1 MARPETDAHTLACP
15 AELARS
21 PKSYARRQTPMHG
34 LAILPTEVGVFGPML
49 TDTGTWLPI
58 IVIGAILFVGGTA
71 YASFAKKS
79 WDWSVADAVITRIG
93 KLNLDTHHNTVSN
106 RWDTPLNI
114 HVEYSYM
121 ADGEQWKNE
130 HIARWRSTGRKELRE
145 AEEFRQNN
153 PVGKRFQLL
162 YNPNNPFDSLLNGPR
177 NPAVGSVISTFGLAS
192 VAFGLLN
199 WFFEP
204 SLAAQVALVATGLV
218 ACAGA
223 YAFVDYPF
231 ERPWWFEKSEEETER
246 FMREAVSVQQP
257 DRTYR
262 FRKWGG

>member
-1 MARPETDAHTLACP
+1 MLA
-15 AELARS
+15 
-21 PKSYARRQTPMHG
+21 
-34 LAILPTEVGVFGPML
+34 
-49 TDTGTWLPI
+49 DTGTWLPI
-58 IVIGAILFVGGTA
+58 IVIGAILLVGGTA
-71 YASFAKKS
+71 YANFAKKS

-130 HIARWRSTGRKELRE
+130 HIARWRSTGRRELSE
-145 AEEFRQNN
+145 AEEFRRNN

-162 YNPNNPFDSLLNGPR
+162 YNPNSPFDSLLNGPR
-177 NPAVGSVISTFGLAS
+177 NPAVGSAIGTFGLAA
-192 VAFGLLN
+192 VAFGLIN

-204 SLAAQVALVATGLV
+204 SLVVQVALVATGLV

-223 YAFVDYPF
+223 YAFADYPF

-246 FMREAVSVQQP
+246 FLREAVSMQQP
-257 DRTYR
+257 DRIHR